1 MATRKAL
8 GVLLLAG
15 LISLSGGCA
24 ELPDRLDNLADAG
37 RDFALTHPT
46 VTRAALVA
54 ARAALRKPQNVRL
67 VCDPE
72 CLVKP

>member
-1 MATRKAL
+1 MAARPAM
-8 GVLLLAG
+8 GALLLTG
-15 LISLSGGCA
+15 LVSLCGGCA

-37 RDFALTHPT
+37 RDFALVHPT
-46 VTRAALVA
+46 VTRTALVA
-54 ARAALRKPQNVRL
+54 ARAALRKPENFRL